1 MKERRYQNGVPSLA
15 QVWKA
20 GWLILGV
27 FFAVL
32 WVSDAPARD
41 YDDYDRDG
49 YSGWRSDM
57 LEEERRQTRL
67 MERQERRE
75 LRRERHQNYE
85 ENRANWRRYQERL
98 QRGGW

>member
-20 GWLILGV
+20 SWLILGV

-32 WVSDAPARD
+32 WVTDASARD
-41 YDDYDRDG
+41 YDYDRDG
-49 YSGWRSDM
+49 YRGWRSDM
-57 LEEERRQTRL
+57 LEEQRRQTRI

-75 LRRERHQNYE
+75 RDRELQRSYE

>member
-20 GWLILGV
+20 GWLVLGV

-32 WVSDAPARD
+32 WVTEAPARD
-41 YDDYDRDG
+41 YDYDRGG
-49 YSGWRSDM
+49 YRGWRSDM
-57 LEEERRQTRL
+57 LEEERRQTRI
-67 MERQERRE
+67 MERQEERE

-85 ENRANWRRYQERL
+85 ESRANWRRYNERL
-98 QRGGW
+98 RRGGW